1 MERKLLRPYENMA
14 FFIAAAIYNKYIYI
28 PHKREIIKMKKQ
40 KQSLNEGILD
50 GLLTKFVR
58 ILLSPTESRLMVQ
71 AAKDNKEVQKKL
83 TDVQKIL
90 ISLKKDISTDP
101 DIQGFLKYY
110 DQKYGK

>member
-1 MERKLLRPYENMA
+1 
-14 FFIAAAIYNKYIYI
+14 
-28 PHKREIIKMKKQ
+28 MKKQ
-40 KQSLNEGILD
+40 KQQLNEGILD